1 MPWTKLGEEGFDAAF
16 CQYEYGNA
24 SFRAVLQKQD
34 TDAGEEDNEWE
45 EDERKPSAKSDGKRQ
60 RDVMEAAA
68 EKRFGTGAN
77 LEPSKKRTK
86 AEIDS
91 KGVEQSNNTT
101 EAEQQKQEDDD
112 LELALEIIETALHIL
127 FARINHKEKTNQQ

>member
-1 MPWTKLGEEGFDAAF
+1 
-16 CQYEYGNA
+16 
-24 SFRAVLQKQD
+24 
-34 TDAGEEDNEWE
+34 
-45 EDERKPSAKSDGKRQ
+45 
-60 RDVMEAAA
+60 MEAAA
-68 EKRFGTGAN
+68 QKGFGTEAN